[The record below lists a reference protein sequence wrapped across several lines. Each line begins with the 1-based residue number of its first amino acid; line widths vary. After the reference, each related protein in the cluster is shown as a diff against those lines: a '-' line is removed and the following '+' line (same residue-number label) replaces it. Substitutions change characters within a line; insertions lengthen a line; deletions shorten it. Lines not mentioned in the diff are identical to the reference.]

1 MASIIRLK
9 RSSTSGDPSTL
20 GAGELAYSALAGT
33 QSNGGDRLY
42 IGFGT
47 ETGGNAANHY
57 VIGGKYFTDMLDHVH
72 GTLTADSALITD
84 SSNKIDVINV
94 GNITTTGSTN
104 TISSTD
110 ANGNIYLDPA
120 GTGYV
125 QIVGTNALVIPVG
138 TSAQQGPSVQGAV
151 RLNSTTGQFEGYAGT
166 NWSSLG
172 GVRSVDGLTYIIA
185 ESAPGASDD
194 TLHFYAATG
203 ASTNIQVA
211 TLDSTKLAV
220 LQTTASSSTS
230 TGALTVAG
238 GAGIAGNVNIG
249 GSLSVGGTVAYTG
262 GATFN
267 ANLILVGSDT
277 AATEYFKVQNG
288 SAVDKF
294 VVDSASGN
302 TTIAGTLGV
311 TGASTLSGNTTVGGT
326 FGVTGA
332 TTLSSTLSAGAS
344 TLTSLGVT
352 NNATVG
358 GTLGV
363 TGATTLSSTLG
374 VTGAATFSS
383 TAAITGDLS
392 VNTNKFNVTAASGN
406 TTIAGTLGV
415 TGATT
420 LSSTLGVT
428 GAATFNS
435 TTSFIGASTFSST
448 VGIAGDLAINT
459 NKFNVTAASGN
470 TSIAGTL
477 GVSGATT
484 LSSTLGVTGA
494 TTLSSTL
501 GVTGAATF
509 SSTVSSLGDFS
520 VATNKLTV
528 ASATGNTQIAGTLG
542 VTGDVSV
549 NTNKFNVTAASG
561 NTSIAGTLTV
571 TGAGS
576 FSSDVNMNSHY
587 ITNLADPVNPQDA
600 ATKSYVDAARSGL
613 DVKASVRA
621 ASTGNLTLSGTQ
633 TIDGV
638 VLVAG
643 DRVLVKDQTT
653 GAQNGIYVVAA
664 SAWSR
669 ATDAD
674 ANAEVTSGMF
684 TFVEEGTTNGSSGWV
699 LTTTGTITVGT
710 SSLAF
715 GLFSVT
721 SQIAAGNGLIKN
733 GNQFDVQVSNGL
745 TIASDT
751 VQVASTIA
759 GAGLTFTSGVVDI
772 VGTAN
777 RITINSDNIDIASTY
792 VGQSSITTLGTI
804 GTGVWQG
811 TTVAA
816 AYGGSGQSTYT
827 IGDILVASGT
837 TALSKLAIGASGK
850 VLQSNGTTLVY
861 ADIDGGT
868 Y

>member
-9 RSSTSGDPSTL
+9 RSSTTGDPSTL
-20 GAGELAYSALAGT
+20 GTGELAYSALAGT

-47 ETGGNAANHY
+47 ETAGNAASHY

-72 GTLTADSALITD
+72 GTLTADSAIITD
-84 SSNKIDVINV
+84 SNNKIDLINV
-94 GNITTTGSTN
+94 GNITITGSSN
-104 TISSTD
+104 TISSTS
-110 ANGNIYLDPA
+110 ANGNIVLTPN
-120 GTGYV
+120 GSGYV
-125 QIVGTNALVIPVG
+125 QISGTNALVIPSG
-138 TSAQQGPSVQGAV
+138 TSAQQGPAVQGAI
-151 RLNSTTGQFEGYAGT
+151 RLNSTTSQFEGYSGS

-185 ESAPGASDD
+185 ESSPGASDD

-203 ASTNIQVA
+203 AATNIQVA
-211 TLDSTKLAV
+211 TLDATKLAV
-220 LQTTASSSTS
+220 LQTTASSSTT

-238 GAGIAGNVNIG
+238 GVGIAGNLYIG
-249 GSLSVGGTVAYTG
+249 GNLVLAGTETSIGSV
-262 GATFN
+262 TF
-267 ANLILVGSDT
+267 
-277 AATEYFKVQNG
+277 QNG
-288 SAVDKF
+288 LTL
-294 VVDSASGN
+294 SGN
-302 TTIAGTLGV
+302 TTPGTEYFTINDGTTTKFQVDSANGNTSIAGTLSVTGTSNYTGNATFGGTLGVTGAATFSSTVSGGATTLTSLSVTNNTTVGGTLGV
-311 TGASTLSGNTTVGGT
+311 TGASTLAALSATTGSFSSTLASTGDFSVATNKFNVVAASGNTSIAGT
-326 FGVTGA
+326 LVTTGA
-332 TTLSSTLSAGAS
+332 GSFNS
-344 TLTSLGVT
+344 
-352 NNATVG
+352 
-358 GTLGV
+358 TLGV

-383 TAAITGDLS
+383 TVD
-392 VNTNKFNVTAASGN
+392 
-406 TTIAGTLGV
+406 IAG
-415 TGATT
+415 
-420 LSSTLGVT
+420 
-428 GAATFNS
+428 N
-435 TTSFIGASTFSST
+435 
-448 VGIAGDLAINT
+448 LAINT

-477 GVSGATT
+477 GVTGATT

-520 VATNKLTV
+520 VATNKFTV
-528 ASATGNTQIAGTLG
+528 SSSTGNTQVAGTLG
-542 VTGDVSV
+542 VTGDISV
-549 NTNKFNVTAASG
+549 NVNKFNVTAASG

-571 TGAGS
+571 TGTGS
-576 FSSDVNMNSHY
+576 FSSTVNMNSQN

-621 ASTGNLTLSGTQ
+621 SSTGNLTLSGTQ
-633 TIDGV
+633 TVDGV
-638 VLVAG
+638 ALVAG
-643 DRVLVKDQTT
+643 DRILVKDQTT
-653 GAQNGIYVVAA
+653 GAQNGIYIVNAG
-664 SAWSR
+664 AWTR

-674 ANAEVTSGMF
+674 QNAEVTSGMF
-684 TFVEEGTTNGSSGWV
+684 TFVEEGVVNGSAGWV

-710 SSLAF
+710 TALAF

-733 GNQFDVQVSNGL
+733 GNAFDVQVSNGL

-759 GAGLTFTSGVVDI
+759 GAGLTFSSGVIDVN
-772 VGTAN
+772 GTSN
-777 RITINSDNIDIASTY
+777 RITVAADSIDIASTY
-792 VGQSSITTLGTI
+792 VGQASITTLGTI
-804 GTGVWQG
+804 ATGIWQG
-811 TTVAA
+811 TTIAP
-816 AYGGSGQSTYT
+816 AYGGTGNASYAV
-827 IGDILVASGT
+827 GDILIASASGT
-837 TALSKLAIGASGK
+837 LSKLSIGTSGK

-861 ADIDGGT
+861 GDIDGGT